1 MEKVWKKTEISTEFE
16 QEITVCPTEEYDGI
30 LLSFNEVDGKSEGQT
45 LYLDKKTME
54 ALISTMRD
62 MMNYVLEK

>member
-1 MEKVWKKTEISTEFE
+1 MEKVWKKTEISTDFE
-16 QEITVCPTEEYDGI
+16 QDITVCPTEEFDGI
-30 LLSFNEVDGKSEGQT
+30 LLSFKEAGEKSEGKT

-54 ALISTMRD
+54 ALIGTMRD